1 MPDLINSTSVT
12 WSESGGD
19 LTATATGRVASV
31 QVNDDGTIG
40 SASTASALVIDAAGN
55 VTFNQDV
62 DFDGAVTGISASDV
76 NADPAGTAAS
86 AVSTHEGESNPHP
99 QYATGGAQDTH
110 SGLTNNPHSVTAAQ
124 VSAVALS
131 GDTMTGDLTVPNIVL
146 DDDGTI
152 GSATDTDAI
161 AISSGGVVT
170 INEDLIVG
178 GSHRA
183 AAVDVNTQT
192 GTSYTLVLSDAGKLV
207 TLNNSSAIT
216 LTVPPNSS
224 VAFQVG
230 ATIALAQ
237 LGAGTVS
244 VAEGSGVTVSSL
256 DDKVDLSGQYATA
269 SLVKTGTDAWLLVGA
284 LA

>member
-124 VSAVALS
+124 VSAVAITASDGAAELPVG
-131 GDTMTGDLTVPNIVL
+131 GDADRPTPEAGMLRFNSDSNQFEGY
-146 DDDGTI
+146 DGTAWGAI
-152 GSATDTDAI
+152 AGAADSVDAI
-161 AISSGGVVT
+161 
-170 INEDLIVG
+170 L
-178 GSHRA
+178 A
-183 AAVDVNTQT
+183 A
-192 GTSYTLVLSDAGKLV
+192 
-207 TLNNSSAIT
+207 
-216 LTVPPNSS
+216 
-224 VAFQVG
+224 QVFG
-230 ATIALAQ
+230 
-237 LGAGTVS
+237 
-244 VAEGSGVTVSSL
+244 
-256 DDKVDLSGQYATA
+256 
-269 SLVKTGTDAWLLVGA
+269 
-284 LA
+284 